1 MLQACFPTAV
11 QNRPTGKEKLEIDH
25 RYKLIS
31 RLDSTAPWQLALP
44 GEYCPDFPCEKQNKK
59 ICKIQP
65 VGVWTS
71 FLVGCC
77 SERFTAHARKLKP
90 HWAQNSKHNFFFLNK
105 QQQQRLSNDLMSV
118 TINITL

>member
-25 RYKLIS
+25 RYYKLIS

-44 GEYCPDFPCEKQNKK
+44 GEDCPDSHGGKKKNKK
-59 ICKIQP
+59 VCKIQP

-77 SERFTAHARKLKP
+77 SERFYGACAQTETPLGEKFKAQQKLLL
-90 HWAQNSKHNFFFLNK
+90 FFLFFK
-105 QQQQRLSNDLMSV
+105 
-118 TINITL
+118 

>member
-77 SERFTAHARKLKP
+77 SERFYGACAQTETPLGAKLKA
-90 HWAQNSKHNFFFLNK
+90 HFFFFFFFLISNNNK
-105 QQQQRLSNDLMSV
+105 G
-118 TINITL
+118 